1 MSLFSGIGKAN
12 RDEGNDID
20 RFNFANGY
28 ALYAFDLTSD
38 LSEGDH
44 FNLARQGTVRVDMK
58 FANALPHTITVVAYA
73 EFENIIEIDR
83 NRNVTWINIADIDG
97 HITRDSF
104 RVLLV
109 VFVAIIVVSIA
120 SLEVE
125 V

>member
-1 MSLFSGIGKAN
+1 MVAENTLIRS
-12 RDEGNDID
+12 ED
-20 RFNFANGY
+20 R
-28 ALYAFDLTSD
+28 LVVISD
-38 LSEGDH
+38 
-44 FNLARQGTVRVDMK
+44 A
-58 FANALPHTITVVAYA
+58 
-73 EFENIIEIDR
+73 
-83 NRNVTWINIADIDG
+83 TWINIADIDG